1 MSTEE
6 SVGIAAFSTRTPPFR
21 AVTKQRWSDFLV
33 HEVTPSGRV
42 VELVSIAKPVPAAA
56 AAAAPPDAAAT
67 EAELASSLG
76 AAAAAE
82 ALALNAGGGED
93 GAAAE
98 VVLAPDEDKERRR
111 AVHQL
116 VKRLLPALCSD
127 TVDRDGGKCVR
138 LLPKRSPRRADGG
151 GGKRQRVD
159 RREEWPAEAGG
170 RKHLG
175 FTLYKENRDT
185 HDALAQLA
193 RALRLPPNALGFA
206 GTKDKRAVTAQRV
219 TAFKVTA
226 ERLRQLMAAAPFGES
241 IVVGDDLTYDE
252 EPLRLGALAGNRFTI
267 VLRDATCSAADLE
280 AAAAALGEAG
290 FVNYF
295 GLQRFGSN
303 AAAGTHAVGAAMLR
317 SEWQTAI
324 DLVMAPFPDDSGRSD
339 TGERQAREAWAATRD
354 PDAAL
359 PHLPRWMGAERSLL
373 EGIKQLG
380 PTNGFGA
387 LMKLPRTLR
396 MMYLHAFQSLVWNR
410 AATERI
416 RLYGADRAVAGD
428 LVTVDGEG
436 GGAAAAAAG
445 AGGADADA
453 AGGAADADAAADDG
467 GIGAVH
473 VVSEAEAAAGTYS
486 AAQVVL
492 PLPGHLTTLPTN
504 AVGDFIRASL
514 EEHGLTMGSFDH
526 RSKEIS
532 LKGAYAAQFGA
543 QFFGAHSAQFSDG
556 SRALPPQVPPPARAT
571 GGPRVEGAP
580 VQRPDGAARAHRPRA
595 PSRRARAGGRARRR
609 AHRAAPHVHAAV
621 VDVRDDAFARAHQAA
636 DRRGEPGAPRRERDG
651 GARAAGGRVR
661 DMSSVLHG
669 HENAGRGISPPLLY
683 LPPAAASRS
692 ISWSAC
698 STRAAEASC
707 FVL

>member
-1 MSTEE
+1 MSTEP
-6 SVGIAAFSTRTPPFR
+6 SVGISAFTTTTPAFR
-21 AVTKQRWSDFLV
+21 AVTKQRWSDFIV
-33 HEVTPSGRV
+33 HEVALSGRV
-42 VELVSIAKPVPAAA
+42 VELVAIARPAPASASDTAAA
-56 AAAAPPDAAAT
+56 ASPDAAAV
-67 EAELASSLG
+67 EAELAASLG
-76 AAAAAE
+76 AAAAAD
-82 ALALNAGGGED
+82 ALALNAGGDGGD
-93 GAAAE
+93 GAADE
-98 VVLAPDEDKERRR
+98 VVLAADNDKERRR

-116 VKRLLPALCSD
+116 VKRLLPALSSD

-317 SEWQTAI
+317 SEWQAAI
-324 DLVMAPFPDDSGRSD
+324 DLVMAPFPHDSGRGD

-436 GGAAAAAAG
+436 GGGAAAAAG
-445 AGGADADA
+445 GGADVGADA

-486 AAQVVL
+486 AEQVVL

-526 RSKEIS
+526 HSKEIS

-543 QFFGAHSAQFSDG
+543 QFFAAHSAQFSDG
-556 SRALPPQVPPPARAT
+556 SAPSLRRYRRLLARPAALEWKVLRYSDPTAPLALTDLARLRGEPEPA
-571 GGPRVEGAP
+571 GE
-580 VQRPDGAARAHRPRA
+580 PDGARTALRLTFTLPSSTYATMLLRELTKQSTELAHQNQLNAREV
-595 PSRRARAGGRARRR
+595 
-609 AHRAAPHVHAAV
+609 AAPAAPGDGAPPAAPP
-621 VDVRDDAFARAHQAA
+621 VDDARDDA
-636 DRRGEPGAPRRERDG
+636 PG
-651 GARAAGGRVR
+651 V
-661 DMSSVLHG
+661 
-669 HENAGRGISPPLLY
+669 
-683 LPPAAASRS
+683 AAA
-692 ISWSAC
+692 
-698 STRAAEASC
+698 
-707 FVL
+707 

>member
-1 MSTEE
+1 M
-6 SVGIAAFSTRTPPFR
+6 
-21 AVTKQRWSDFLV
+21 
-33 HEVTPSGRV
+33 
-42 VELVSIAKPVPAAA
+42 
-56 AAAAPPDAAAT
+56 
-67 EAELASSLG
+67 
-76 AAAAAE
+76 
-82 ALALNAGGGED
+82 
-93 GAAAE
+93 
-98 VVLAPDEDKERRR
+98 VLAPDEDKERRR

-324 DLVMAPFPDDSGRSD
+324 DLVMAPFPDDSGRGD

-416 RLYGADRAVAGD
+416 RLYGADRAVAGTTSSPSTAR
-428 LVTVDGEG
+428 V
-436 GGAAAAAAG
+436 AAA
-445 AGGADADA
+445 
-453 AGGAADADAAADDG
+453 
-467 GIGAVH
+467 
-473 VVSEAEAAAGTYS
+473 
-486 AAQVVL
+486 
-492 PLPGHLTTLPTN
+492 
-504 AVGDFIRASL
+504 
-514 EEHGLTMGSFDH
+514 
-526 RSKEIS
+526 
-532 LKGAYAAQFGA
+532 
-543 QFFGAHSAQFSDG
+543 
-556 SRALPPQVPPPARAT
+556 PPRPPPAPTLAL
-571 GGPRVEGAP
+571 
-580 VQRPDGAARAHRPRA
+580 
-595 PSRRARAGGRARRR
+595 
-609 AHRAAPHVHAAV
+609 
-621 VDVRDDAFARAHQAA
+621 
-636 DRRGEPGAPRRERDG
+636 
-651 GARAAGGRVR
+651 
-661 DMSSVLHG
+661 M
-669 HENAGRGISPPLLY
+669 
-683 LPPAAASRS
+683 PPAAPPTPMPPPTTAASARCT
-692 ISWSAC
+692 W
-698 STRAAEASC
+698 
-707 FVL
+707 